1 MAETLLRQIEADA
14 ERVAAAPFVA
24 TVLDPGDLPFMEV
37 ALSGQADAIV
47 TGNLRH
53 FPASLA
59 VTVLSPRAL
68 IDRLDAEP

>member
-1 MAETLLRQIEADA
+1 
-14 ERVAAAPFVA
+14 
-24 TVLDPGDLPFMEV
+24 MEV

-53 FPASLA
+53 FPASLG

-68 IDRLDAEP
+68 IDRLDAEPRPVAAHFSTHLLVVDDNTSVIKSQC